1 LSCFSRRVDNCTKNH
16 ESKLRRRNQGS
27 SNKEELLVDFKENKF
42 LCWDD
47 DLLNHLKFFSDS
59 SDLFG
64 IAIDFLV
71 FGIIE
76 EFTERKICENSNPN
90 NFRNSNSKPQITEK
104 KIQFQVH
111 Q

>member
-1 LSCFSRRVDNCTKNH
+1 MNQNAEEKIQEVLTKKNRWWILKRT
-16 ESKLRRRNQGS
+16 SL
-27 SNKEELLVDFKENKF
+27 

-47 DLLNHLKFFSDS
+47 DLLNHSKLFSDS